1 MATVID
7 WDYIASVM
15 GSTVLMPDSYEERRK
30 YLEDRGFDV
39 LSIIIGLRAH
49 LEAVTFNPAEALL
62 ITGAMMAGMEMAIR
76 VAESKELD
84 DQLEQ

>member
-15 GSTVLMPDSYEERRK
+15 GSTLAGPKNEERRK

-39 LSIIIGLRAH
+39 RSIVAGLMDE
-49 LEAVTFNPAEALL
+49 LIVVTPSRAEAAM
-62 ITGAMMAGMEMAIR
+62 IVGSMMAGMEMAIR

>member
-1 MATVID
+1 MATIVD
-7 WDYIASVM
+7 WEYIESVM
-15 GSTVLMPDSYEERRK
+15 GSTVIIEDHGARRK

-39 LSIIIGLRAH
+39 RSIVLGLMQNLSVYTSSRM
-49 LEAVTFNPAEALL
+49 EALL
-62 ITGAMMAGMEMAIR
+62 ITGAMMSGIEMAVR